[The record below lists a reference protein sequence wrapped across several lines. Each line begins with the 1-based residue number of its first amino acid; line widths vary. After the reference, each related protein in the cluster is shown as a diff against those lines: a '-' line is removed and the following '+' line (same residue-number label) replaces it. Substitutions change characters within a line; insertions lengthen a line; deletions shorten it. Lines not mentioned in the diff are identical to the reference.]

1 MGLIVTG
8 INHTTAPVE
17 LREKLCFDEAS
28 AKAANQKLIHSNI
41 VEEAVTLSTCNR
53 TEIYGY
59 VHDSAHLNGQLSK
72 FITHFKIRQ
81 SNVPENLFYQKEDSD
96 AVNHLFRV
104 AAGLDSMVIGENQI
118 LAQVKQ
124 AYSLATESCSTGA
137 TLNKLFHSS
146 FRTGKR
152 VRTETRI
159 GEGSISVASTAIDL
173 AKKIFQD
180 ISGKKILL
188 IGAGEMAIETLS
200 KLNSCGIHETY
211 IINRTMKRAA
221 TLAKKFGA
229 KVFPYDE
236 ILSALG
242 VSDIVITSTA
252 ASDPILTPDMVRN
265 VMGKRKNRPVFL
277 IDISVPR
284 NIHPDV
290 KEIYNAFLYDIDDLQ
305 AIVKENIGNR
315 RIEIPKAEKIVTE
328 ESKKFMDWLKQKPAI
343 YTIRQIQE
351 HFESIRE
358 EELHRNRKYFK
369 EEDWEQMDKFS
380 KTLMK
385 KFLRS
390 PIMRVKSCSDK
401 ENLCERCTVKEVLGL
416 ESDS

>member
-17 LREKLCFDEAS
+17 LREKLSFDQAS
-28 AKAANQKLIHSNI
+28 AKIANQKLIEWNI

-53 TEIYGY
+53 TEIYGF
-59 VHDSAHLNGQLSK
+59 VSDSSNLNGQLSK
-72 FITHFKIRQ
+72 FITQFKIQ
-81 SNVPENLFYQKEDSD
+81 HNDLPEQLFYHKKDHD
-96 AVNHLFRV
+96 TVNHLFRV
-104 AAGLDSMVIGENQI
+104 AAGLDSMVIGENQV

-124 AYSLATESCSTGA
+124 AYSLATESNTTGS
-137 TLNKLFHSS
+137 TLNKLFHSA

-152 VRTETRI
+152 VRAETKI
-159 GEGSISVASTAIDL
+159 GAGSISVASTAIDL

-188 IGAGEMAIETLS
+188 IGAGEMAVETLS
-200 KLNSCGIHETY
+200 QLNSCGIRQTY
-211 IINRTMKRAA
+211 IINRTMNRAT

-229 KVFPYDE
+229 ETFPYDK
-236 ILSALG
+236 IIPALAL
-242 VSDIVITSTA
+242 SDIVIASTA
-252 ASDPILTPDMVRN
+252 APEPIISSEMIRN
-265 VMGKRKNRPVFL
+265 VMLKRKNRPVFF

-284 NIHPDV
+284 NIQPGV
-290 KEIYNAFLYDIDDLQ
+290 KKIYNTFLYDIDDLE
-305 AIVKENIGNR
+305 AIVIENIGNR
-315 RIEIPKAEKIVTE
+315 RIEIPRAESIVNE
-328 ESKKFMDWLKQKPAI
+328 ESNKFMEWLKQKPAI

-358 EELHRNRKYFK
+358 EEIHRNRKHFK
-369 EEDWEQMDKFS
+369 EEDWEQMEKFS

-390 PIMRVKSCSDK
+390 PIMRVKSCSKTD
-401 ENLCERCTVKEVLGL
+401 NLCERCTVKDVLGL
-416 ESDS
+416 ESVS